1 MDDECGC
8 GMHHGRYYGYCGC
21 GMHGHEQGYRRRFLT
36 KAEKTEKL
44 RDYAEEGTQ
53 SRRRK
58 DKGNAELD
66 KVKAVGVEGICQ
78 NKTISM
84 FFPLVQ

>member
-8 GMHHGRYYGYCGC
+8 GIHRRRYYGYCGC

-44 RDYAEEGTQ
+44 KDYAEEL
-53 SRRRK
+53 K
-58 DKGNAELD
+58 KEL
-66 KVKAVGVEGICQ
+66 KAVEEKIKEMQ
-78 NKTISM
+78 S
-84 FFPLVQ
+84 